1 MVRFSEATRWNP
13 GSFRS
18 AEWGWPAEVI
28 RPFREAIVPSVV
40 PVRTADYPD
49 GHPPL
54 VTIRFDGSMER
65 RDADPAD
72 IKGRLFLARAG
83 DLVYSK
89 IDVRNG
95 AIGIVPPTLPVVAVT
110 AEYPVHDV
118 REDVA
123 DVSYVRL
130 LVRCSGLRREIQSR
144 VSGASGRKRIMP
156 ADLLDMQAP
165 FPSLAEQRAIVGY
178 AEAAEAASRLAQADA
193 AKRRRKAD
201 AAFLAA
207 LGLAL
212 PEEHERTKVMT
223 RRWSGLERW
232 GVEASQ
238 RSMTEGHDKEKGRF
252 PTVRLGSIIADLRTG
267 WSPKCL
273 PRPASSHEWAVLK
286 LSAVTRGVFDPSE
299 NKALP
304 PGISPNPDIC
314 VEQGDVLITRGS
326 GVTSLVGA
334 AVLVQEEPPPRLM
347 FPDLVF
353 RVQFKEHSAVDGAYL
368 HAVLGIPQVR
378 QQIEEM
384 RTGAAPGLQKITKS
398 ALLGVKIPLPPLDTQ
413 RTLVAALSAA
423 RAGADALATEA
434 TSRLATALAEV
445 DAMILGTRPIP
456 SIQE

>member
-28 RPFREAIVPSVV
+28 RPFRDAIVPSVV

-212 PEEHERTKVMT
+212 PEEHERTKVQT
-223 RRWSGLERW
+223 RRWSALERW
-232 GVEASQ
+232 GVAYNQ
-238 RSMTEGHDKEKGRF
+238 RTAGAGVGADESRF
-252 PTVRLGSIIADLRTG
+252 PIVELGSVVADLENG
-267 WSPKCL
+267 WSPKCF
-273 PRPASSHEWAVLK
+273 PRPAEPDEWGVLK
-286 LSAVTRGVFDPSE
+286 LGAVSFGTYNDAE

-304 PGISPNPDIC
+304 PNLAPVPRLE
-314 VEQGDVLITRGS
+314 VKAGDVLISRANIPR
-326 GVTSLVGA
+326 LVGA
-334 AVLVQEEPPPRLM
+334 CTLVASTRPRLM
-347 FPDLVF
+347 LCDKIF
-353 RVQFKEHSAVDGAYL
+353 RVVPMSPEPVDPAFL
-368 HAVLGIPQVR
+368 AEVLKIPMVR
-378 QQIEEM
+378 LQIEASC
-384 RTGAAPGLQKITKS
+384 TGTSPTMQNITKPS
-398 ALLGVKIPLPPLDTQ
+398 LLRLRFPLPPLELQ
-413 RTLVAALSAA
+413 RTFVAAL
-423 RAGADALATEA
+423 TEA
-434 TSRLATALAEV
+434 RVAAEAVLGESTSRLATALAEV